1 MPNTLAVTAG
11 IITAIYLFLAAVDL
25 RAAFKR
31 ASAALKWF
39 FVVCYAASYLVLILH
54 SRGVVLYGPSQLVL
68 EAARAL
74 GLVK

>member
-1 MPNTLAVTAG
+1 MPNSPAVTAG
-11 IITAIYLFLAAVDL
+11 IITAIYLLLAAVDL

-39 FVVCYAASYLVLILH
+39 FIVCYAASYLVLMLY
-54 SRGVVLYGPSQLVL
+54 SRGLVLYGPSQLVL
-68 EAARAL
+68 DAARAL